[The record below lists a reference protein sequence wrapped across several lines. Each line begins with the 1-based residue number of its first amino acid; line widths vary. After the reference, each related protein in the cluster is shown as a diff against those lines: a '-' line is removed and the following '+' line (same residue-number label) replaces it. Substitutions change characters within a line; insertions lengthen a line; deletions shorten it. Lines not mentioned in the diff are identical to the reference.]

1 MYVSLAF
8 LHNINFMLNIYLDIY
23 DNHHQHSYNL
33 KVFAFKTSNKIKNK
47 NSLYIHKQY
56 ENLSTS

>member
-8 LHNINFMLNIYLDIY
+8 LHQFHVIYLDIY

-47 NSLYIHKQY
+47 NSLYMYIQY
-56 ENLSTS
+56 ENLSIS